1 MFGVT
6 DKDIQ
11 FGRQC
16 SVIFDNYATGES
28 VLINDYSKTF
38 DANGKRL
45 PMFRVNFEFTK
56 SLDENTNWST
66 GSVKIYGLTLETFN
80 KLGDYLETEVE
91 VQVGY
96 EYSTTRKLSKLF
108 RAVLIDKSYVVENG
122 ISVSTFNLQ
131 GYYFAANSAIG
142 NGGKIAIN
150 FPEGALFLDSI
161 IDMSRQ
167 MMFSGFTFD
176 TSAIVKLFPSLAV
189 KFQDYISKWK
199 FPFGKSYYGT
209 PKDVLSKVCKEYGL
223 GYTVSNKGRIVFFLT
238 DISIIYHIENMEGKE
253 MSYALVPSKE
263 DEASDYNFSN
273 GTASI
278 VLNGDTGLLGLPTV
292 KTKTVTKEYS
302 AAVEASEKVISQKPV
317 VGKVNKK
324 GEAVIDKETGKQKV
338 KTPKTKKV
346 LRRSVEAVCL
356 INTAIEPQGYVTLA
370 LSEDNE
376 LSGDYRVRTVAIDGD
391 TESGNWNMTLSLEG
405 EW

>member
-16 SVIFDNYATGES
+16 SVIFDNYTTGES
-28 VLINDYSKTF
+28 VLINDYSKLF
-38 DANGKRL
+38 DESGKRVQML
-45 PMFRVNFEFTK
+45 RVGFEFTK

-96 EYSTTRKLSKLF
+96 EYSTIRKLNRLF
-108 RAVLIDKSYVVENG
+108 RAVLIDKSYVIESG

-131 GYYFAANSAIG
+131 GYYFAANSATS
-142 NGGKIAIN
+142 GGKIAVN
-150 FPEGALFLDSI
+150 FPENSLFIDSLI
-161 IDMSRQ
+161 SMSKQ
-167 MMFSGFTFD
+167 MFFYHFEFDLTNVKKWFPAHANKFS
-176 TSAIVKLFPSLAV
+176 
-189 KFQDYISKWK
+189 DYIRKWK

-209 PKDVLSKVCKEYGL
+209 PKEVLSKVCKEYGL
-223 GYTVSNKGRIVFFLT
+223 GYTVTNGGHIRFFLT
-238 DISIIYHIENMEGKE
+238 DTAIVYHMEKIYNLPKTVV
-253 MSYALVPSKE
+253 LTPSAEEK
-263 DEASDYNFSN
+263 ASDYNFID
-273 GTASI
+273 GATSI
-278 VLNGDTGLLGLPTV
+278 LLNGDTGLLGLPTV
-292 KTKTVTKEYS
+292 KTKTVTKQYS
-302 AAVEASEKVISQKPV
+302 AAVEASEKAFSQKPTSST
-317 VGKVNKK
+317 GNQPKN
-324 GEAVIDKETGKQKV
+324 DKTP

-346 LRRSVEAVCL
+346 LRRSVEAICL

-370 LSEDNE
+370 LQAENE
-376 LSGDYRVRTVAIDGD
+376 LNGDYRVRTVAIDGD